1 MPMARRFVKNARV
14 LVDHE
19 AEMTMVRLLNRGDGI
34 GQAADE
40 SA

>member
-19 AEMTMVRLLNRGDGI
+19 AEMVRLLNRGDGI